1 MNRNELRNALRKRD
15 GTKCHYCGIEDED
28 IPKIWGKIYG
38 GKTRKR
44 LEVEHKDSSQGDT
57 LQNCVLACPVCNI
70 AKSDIFTYEE
80 FKRVG
85 DVIKEIWQQR
95 KKLLD
100 QQQNKLQSSLGNLQS

>member
-1 MNRNELRNALRKRD
+1 MNRNDLRVALRRRD
-15 GTKCHYCGIEDED
+15 GTKCHYCSIEEKD
-28 IPKIWGKIYG
+28 IPIWGKIYG

-70 AKSDIFTYEE
+70 AKSNIFSYEE

-85 DVIKEIWQQR
+85 DVIKEIWQRRREQG
-95 KKLLD
+95 K
-100 QQQNKLQSSLGNLQS
+100 QGQI